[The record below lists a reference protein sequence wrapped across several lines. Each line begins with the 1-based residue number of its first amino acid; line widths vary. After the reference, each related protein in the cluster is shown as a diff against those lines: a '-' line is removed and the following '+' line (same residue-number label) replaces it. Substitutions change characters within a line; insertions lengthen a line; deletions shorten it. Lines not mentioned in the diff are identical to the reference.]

1 MFTKIAVPIHERA
14 FVTLRGEPVE
24 YLTPGTH
31 RRWALF
37 RDLELER
44 VSTAGLVADLDEK
57 RLKLIPAEDLK
68 LIEVGEAQ
76 RAIVYKKGVPVLWLK
91 TGTHQVWTVER
102 TLNRETGAAVP
113 LIRIELL
120 DVSGIEAKP
129 LRDELKAIAPGSDYV
144 ETTAPDGAVV
154 LRWVDGKLEAELP
167 AGRHA
172 AWTVVRKVQ
181 LATIDLKER
190 MLHVTGQEV
199 MTKDRL
205 TLRLNVSAAFKV
217 SDAKRLA
224 TVARAPDDVLYL
236 AIQLSAREAVA
247 GRTLDELLSAREEL
261 GVQLAAAVRA
271 RAEAVGMSLIELG
284 LKDIVLPGDMKELL
298 NKVLAAS
305 KEAEANVILRREE
318 TAATRSLAQT
328 AKVLAEN
335 PLLVRL
341 KELEAYK
348 DLAHK
353 VGQVHLVLGE
363 SALPKLELKTS

>member
-1 MFTKIAVPIHERA
+1 MKIEVQVHERA
-14 FVTLRGEPVE
+14 FVVRQGVPVE
-24 YLTPGTH
+24 YLAPGTH

-37 RDLELER
+37 RDLRVER
-44 VSTAGLVADLDEK
+44 VSTAGLVAELDER
-57 RLKLIPAEDLK
+57 RLKLVPAEDLK
-68 LIEVGEAQ
+68 LVEVGEAQ
-76 RAIVYKKGVPVLWLK
+76 RAIVYKKGVPALWLK
-91 TGTHQVWTVER
+91 SGTHQVWTVDR
-102 TLNRETGAAVP
+102 TLSRETGASLPQIRVE
-113 LIRIELL
+113 LI
-120 DVSGIEAKP
+120 DVSGVETKP
-129 LRDELKAIAPGSDYV
+129 LRDELKAIAPASDYV
-144 ETTAPDGAVV
+144 ETMVPDGAVA

-181 LATIDLKER
+181 FATIDLKER

-217 SDAKRLA
+217 IDAKRLA
-224 TVARAPDDVLYL
+224 TVARVPDDVLYL

-247 GRTLDELLSAREEL
+247 GRTLDELLQSRDAL
-261 GVQLAAAVRA
+261 GAELAAQVRA
-271 RAEAVGMSLIELG
+271 RAEVVGMSLIELG

-298 NKVLAAS
+298 NKVLQAQ

-335 PLLVRL
+335 PLLIRL

-363 SALPKLELKTS
+363 SALPKLELKT